1 MDSFSV
7 TVDSSFRKDSDR
19 KESASDSN
27 YVFDKKKRKESN
39 PFINQ
44 IKKTA
49 PTSKAEPGTFILTIA
64 VV

>member
-1 MDSFSV
+1 MDELNA
-7 TVDSSFRKDSDR
+7 TVDSPFRKDSDR

-39 PFINQ
+39 PFISQ

-49 PTSKAEPGTFILTIA
+49 PTSKGDPGNYALTSEPE
-64 VV
+64 